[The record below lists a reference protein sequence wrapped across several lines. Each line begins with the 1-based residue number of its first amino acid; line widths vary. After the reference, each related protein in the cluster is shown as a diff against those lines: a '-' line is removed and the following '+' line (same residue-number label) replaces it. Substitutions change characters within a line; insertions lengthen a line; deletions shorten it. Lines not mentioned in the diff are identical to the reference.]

1 MDNTNG
7 IEQIKHLYEK
17 LTYFD
22 YYGSSIIFLIL
33 ISIVFFILCSYC
45 FIMINIEPIKN
56 DWPNQ
61 RCKPYVMPFAGMIA
75 KPDDMS
81 YADFTSQNFTF
92 CSQNVINGGTGKLLE
107 PLTFVISTLVAM
119 VDTIKNSLNSIR
131 EMTDKV
137 RTNIQNVSQEIMG
150 RLINIMVPLQQII
163 IGFKDI
169 IAKVQGTLTAS
180 LMTVLG
186 SYYALR
192 SLMGSIAELI
202 IRFLIGLVVTIII
215 CWANPLGWAV
225 APVLTGTFVA
235 ISIYMTVIIV
245 FLTVVLKVEPA
256 LKLPKLNKCFDKNT
270 VIAMN
275 DGTKKKIGDIKVGD
289 KLENNNE
296 VTATLKLDAKDTDMY
311 DLNGV
316 IVSGSHPVNY
326 NNSWINVSHHPLA
339 KKISYYNEPYL
350 YCLNTSSKMFTINN
364 ICFGDW
370 DEIYEDDIN
379 SIRNNKHFDGIE
391 NIDIHKY
398 TDGGFSR
405 NTQIKLK
412 NGTVKSIQDIQI
424 NDILDHD
431 EIVYGIVEINGID
444 LYEQCK
450 YNLGNNTFV
459 EGGSNLVV
467 CDKRVNFTSTL
478 DLDGSNKE
486 VKTIKEKILYH
497 ILTDK
502 KTFYCNN
509 VRFCDYNASIESLID
524 KYSFELQTL
533 REIQH

>member
-7 IEQIKHLYEK
+7 IKQIKHLYEK

-22 YYGSSIIFLIL
+22 YYGSSLIFLIL
-33 ISIVFFILCSYC
+33 ILIVFFILCSYC

-61 RCKPYVMPFAGMIA
+61 RCKPYVMPFAGIIN

-81 YADFTSQNFTF
+81 YADFTSQNFTY
-92 CSQNVINGGTGKLLE
+92 CSQNVINSGSGKLLE
-107 PLTFVISTLVAM
+107 PLTFVISTLVSM
-119 VDTIKNSLNSIR
+119 VDKIKNSLNSIR
-131 EMTDKV
+131 EMTNKV
-137 RTNIQNVSQEIMG
+137 RTNVQNVSQEIMG
-150 RLINIMVPLQQII
+150 RLINIMIPLQQII

-180 LMTVLG
+180 LMTLLG

-215 CWANPLGWAV
+215 CWANPLGWGI
-225 APVLTGTFVA
+225 APILTGTFVA

-245 FLTVVLKVEPA
+245 FLSVVLKVEPA
-256 LKLPKLNKCFDKNT
+256 LKMPKLNKCFDKNT
-270 VIAMN
+270 VIVMN
-275 DGTKKKIGDIKVGD
+275 DGTKKNIVDIKVGD

-296 VTATLKLDAKDTDMY
+296 VTATLKLDANSTDMY

-316 IVSGSHPVNY
+316 IVSSTHPVNY
-326 NNSWINVSHHPLA
+326 QNCWINVSQHPLA
-339 KKISYYNEPYL
+339 KKISYYDEPYL
-350 YCLNTSSKMFTINN
+350 YCLNTTLKMFTINN

-370 DEIYEDDIN
+370 DEIYEDDIK
-379 SIRNNKHFDGIE
+379 SIKNNKHFSSVE

-412 NGTVKSIQDIQI
+412 DGTVKTIQNIKPKDV
-424 NDILDHD
+424 LEHD
-431 EIVYGIVEINGID
+431 EIVYGIVEINGSN

-450 YNLGNNTFV
+450 YNLGNDTFV
-459 EGGSNLVV
+459 EGGPNLVV
-467 CDKRVNFTSTL
+467 CDKRVNCISTL

-486 VKTIKEKILYH
+486 VKPIKEKILYH

-509 VRFCDYNASIESLID
+509 IRFYDYNASIESLLE
-524 KYSFELQTL
+524 KYSFELQIL
-533 REIQH
+533 REN

>member
-1 MDNTNG
+1 MDTNG
-7 IEQIKHLYEK
+7 IEQIKHIYQK

-33 ISIVFFILCSYC
+33 ISLVFFILCSYC
-45 FIMINIEPIKN
+45 FIKINIEPIKN

-61 RCKPYVMPFAGMIA
+61 RCKPYIMPFAGMIA

-92 CSQNVINGGTGKLLE
+92 CSQNVINGGTGKILE
-107 PLTFVISTLVAM
+107 PLTFVISTLVSM
-119 VDTIKNSLNSIR
+119 VETVKNSLNSIR
-131 EMTDKV
+131 QMTDKV
-137 RTNIQNVSQEIMG
+137 RTNIQNISQEIMG

-180 LMTVLG
+180 LMTLLG
-186 SYYALR
+186 SYYALK

-202 IRFLIGLVVTIII
+202 IRVLIGLVVTIII

-289 KLENNNE
+289 KLENNNK

-311 DLNGV
+311 NLNGV
-316 IVSGSHPVNY
+316 IVSGTHPVNY
-326 NNSWINVSHHPLA
+326 NNSWINVSQHLLA
-339 KKISYYNEPYL
+339 KKLSCYDESYL

-364 ICFGDW
+364 VCFGDW

-379 SIRNNKHFDGIE
+379 SIRNNKHFTPFE

-450 YNLGNNTFV
+450 YNLGNNTFI
-459 EGGSNLVV
+459 EGGPNLVV
-467 CDKRVNFTSTL
+467 CDKRINFTSTL
-478 DLDGSNKE
+478 DGINKE
-486 VKTIKEKILYH
+486 VKTMKDKILYH
-497 ILTDK
+497 LLTDR

-509 VRFCDYNASIESLID
+509 VRFCDYNASIESLLD
-524 KYSFELQTL
+524 KYSLELQTL
-533 REIQH
+533 RENQQ